1 MRLPFRPGLWPRWR
15 LAVLVIVSLLGGA
28 ACSAAP
34 APAERITQVAPTRT
48 PTRVPTR
55 TPTRVPTRTPLPAPI
70 GGIVQIA
77 AGGAHS
83 CALTNAGG
91 VWCWGLNWN
100 GQLGDGTTATRLTP
114 VAVSGLGSGVR
125 AIALGDSRS
134 CALTSGGAVL
144 CWGSNNNGEL
154 GDGTLVERRTTP
166 VAVRTLGSGV
176 QAIAAGGSGSNGSR
190 CALLG
195 SGAVRC
201 WGANA
206 FGQLGDGS
214 TTERRAPVAVSTLN
228 RGVQAIDVGGS
239 HACALTGL
247 GVFVCWGDNTV
258 GRLGDGS
265 TNLSSVP
272 VAVSLVSR
280 GSVISA
286 GETHTCAVNRD
297 GAVFCWGR
305 NHNGQ
310 LGDGTTADRRT
321 RRLVSGMTSGMTAVA
336 AGAWHGCALTSDGA
350 VRCWGRNQSGQLGD
364 GSGADRSVPVA
375 LPLLGSGVRALA
387 AGSEHSCALTTAGA
401 VFCWGYNTVGAVG
414 DGSTTGR
421 LQPVP
426 VVR

>member
-1 MRLPFRPGLWPRWR
+1 
-15 LAVLVIVSLLGGA
+15 
-28 ACSAAP
+28 
-34 APAERITQVAPTRT
+34 PTRT

-70 GGIVQIA
+70 SGIVQIA

-83 CALTNAGG
+83 CALTSAGG

-100 GQLGDGTTATRLTP
+100 GQIGDGTTTNRLTP

-125 AIALGDSRS
+125 AIALGDSHS

-176 QAIAAGGSGSNGSR
+176 QAIAAGGSGSNGSS

-214 TTERRAPVAVSTLN
+214 TTDRRAPVAVSTLN
-228 RGVQAIDVGGS
+228 SGVQAIDVGGS

-247 GVFVCWGDNTV
+247 GVFVCWGDNTF
-258 GRLGDGS
+258 GQLGDGS
-265 TNLSSVP
+265 TNSSSVP

-280 GSVISA
+280 GSAISA
-286 GETHTCAVNRD
+286 GEAHTCAVNRD

-305 NHNGQ
+305 NHIGQ

-336 AGAWHGCALTSDGA
+336 AGARHSCALTSGGA

-401 VFCWGYNTVGAVG
+401 VFCWGYNVVGAVG
-414 DGSTTGR
+414 DGTTTGR

>member
-34 APAERITQVAPTRT
+34 APGERIMQVAPTRT
-48 PTRVPTR
+48 PTRAPTR
-55 TPTRVPTRTPLPAPI
+55 TPTRVPTRTPLPTPI

-77 AGGAHS
+77 TGGAHS
-83 CALTNAGG
+83 CALTGAGG

-100 GQLGDGTTATRLTP
+100 GQLGDGTTTTRLTP
-114 VAVSGLGSGVR
+114 VAVSSLGSGVR
-125 AIALGDSRS
+125 AIALGDSHS

-176 QAIAAGGSGSNGSR
+176 QAIAAGGSGSNGSS
-190 CALLG
+190 CALLV

-214 TTERRAPVAVSTLN
+214 TTDRNSPAAVSTLGS
-228 RGVQAIDVGGS
+228 GVRAIDVGGS
-239 HACALTGL
+239 HACALTGF
-247 GVFVCWGDNTV
+247 GSFVCWGDNAF
-258 GRLGDGS
+258 GQLGDGS
-265 TNLSSVP
+265 TTRSSVP

-305 NHNGQ
+305 NHIGQ

-336 AGAWHGCALTSDGA
+336 AGARHGCALTSGGA

-401 VFCWGYNTVGAVG
+401 VFCWGYNAVGAVG
-414 DGSTTGR
+414 DGTTTGR